1 MLYVPTSMH
10 FKHFIRDSW
19 LTASYYTGV
28 SQLFN
33 ALRGRQRAIITYHNT
48 LPMSQLPQQDAYN
61 VDVTAAVFDKQLA
74 FLTKYFN
81 VRPIQE
87 IENPEAKGV
96 FLTVD
101 DGMLN
106 NYNYLVPT
114 LEKHGLT
121 ALFGVC
127 PDFIDGKLP
136 HIWRDHLF
144 LIFRQF
150 VNKPILL
157 PVNNFQIPYT
167 FQSVNEGHRLM
178 RKYVYDNQIA
188 DVYGLVRA
196 ICQQNNLPYQRL
208 SDEPERFDFMNWQ
221 QIRAIVQQGNQIA
234 SHTMSH
240 RILRFLANEEKQHEL
255 IGSKQ
260 RIENQLNTK
269 TNILIYPYGGPEQ
282 IDEATVRIAQE
293 AGYTMALM
301 NVQRSVLKPQSL
313 AQPRFALPPIS
324 NVPHLHAVV
333 SGYKFLFN

>member
-1 MLYVPTSMH
+1 MH
-10 FKHFIRDSW
+10 LKHFIRDSW
-19 LTASYYTGV
+19 LTASYFTGV
-28 SQLFN
+28 SQLYH
-33 ALRGRQRAIITYHNT
+33 ALRGRKRAIVTYHNT
-48 LPMSQLPQQDAYN
+48 LPMSELPQQDAYN
-61 VDVTAAVFDKQLA
+61 VDVTAAVFDKQLT
-74 FLTKYFN
+74 FLNKHFD
-81 VRPIQE
+81 VRSIQE
-87 IENPEAKGV
+87 IENPEAQGV

-114 LEKHGLT
+114 LERHGLT

-127 PDFIDGKLP
+127 PDFIDGHLP

-150 VNKPILL
+150 VGKPILL
-157 PVNNFQIPYT
+157 PVNNFREFYT

-178 RKYVYDNQIA
+178 RKYVYDNQID
-188 DVYGLVRA
+188 DVYGMVRA
-196 ICQQNNLPYQRL
+196 ICERNNLPYQRL
-208 SDEPERFDFMNWQ
+208 TDEPERFDFMNWQ
-221 QIRAIVQQGNQIA
+221 QIKTITKKGNQIA

-240 RILRFLANEEKQHEL
+240 RILRFLTDDEKRYEL
-255 IGSKQ
+255 IKSKQ

-301 NVQRSVLKPQSL
+301 NVQKPVLVPQPL
-313 AQPRFALPPIS
+313 AQARFALPPTI

-333 SGYKFLFN
+333 SGYKFFLT